1 MGSKLHVNDYSQYGA
16 WLKASIF
23 KSSHTSHP
31 PNFGKQSFFGSS
43 SFGMKFEEKKIH
55 QFHNLVQGTH
65 SLVEKVPST
74 SINKSA
80 NIQEGAGTNSIP
92 TQVRNDNPL
101 MEHMVLHN
109 SPQDTFQG

>member
-1 MGSKLHVNDYSQYGA
+1 MGSKLHVNDYSQYRA
-16 WLKASIF
+16 WLRASSF
-23 KSSHTSHP
+23 KSSRTSHSP
-31 PNFGKQSFFGSS
+31 DFGKKKFFGSS
-43 SFGMKFEEKKIH
+43 SFGRQFEEEETH

-80 NIQEGAGTNSIP
+80 NIQGTGTNSIP
-92 TQVRNDNPL
+92 THVRNDIPL